1 MQQKKVLFAL
11 LLIICCF
18 MTSCTEQATTRQTQG
33 KYSLFTMNKDLGNTL
48 LITDNISSDSLA
60 INPHGISVPNT
71 DFDRSVIAHKGYY
84 YQIDAINE
92 VFAKYKLT
100 PKGVE
105 KVDQLPM
112 VNRHIENV
120 SWLSPDTLFLITLDD
135 KSYSYINYYIIAVND
150 FKIVKQGQI
159 NLPIDNPEFPII
171 SIGFSIIKNSKLL
184 IGYCFNKIYNTT
196 DFTTSDYMYLAEID
210 TTNMQVEKILKD
222 ARSSYPGGI
231 NTVQSYS
238 FKDSSGDFYFMSCP
252 GVALGN
258 NIKMPTAIFRIK
270 DKASII
276 DPTYMI
282 NLSEKTGNHAYGFWF
297 LGQDQAIIRSE
308 RKDLYTDFSD
318 HHSTYQFEYYLIN
331 LKSQEIAKL
340 ALPYDKGT
348 RKESVLVSNNKAY
361 ITIDDKDDNHQVWI
375 YDILTRKISEGL
387 KLDNQV
393 DFIVRIDKFN

>member
-1 MQQKKVLFAL
+1 
-11 LLIICCF
+11 
-18 MTSCTEQATTRQTQG
+18 
-33 KYSLFTMNKDLGNTL
+33 MNKDLGNTL

-60 INPHGISVPNT
+60 INPHGITVPNT
-71 DFDRSVIAHKGYY
+71 DFDRSVIVHKGYY

-258 NIKMPTAIFRIK
+258 NTKMPTAIFRIK

-297 LGQDQAIIRSE
+297 LGKDQAIIRSE